1 MGQKPVDALKA
12 EHDQLKAEI
21 EAAYGR
27 DTRDEAHIG
36 ELKRRKLRLK
46 DQIAQLEHARTE
58 HAH

>member
-1 MGQKPVDALKA
+1 MGHKPVDALKA

-36 ELKRRKLRLK
+36 ELKRRKLRIK
-46 DQIAQLEHARTE
+46 DQIAQLEG
-58 HAH
+58 AH